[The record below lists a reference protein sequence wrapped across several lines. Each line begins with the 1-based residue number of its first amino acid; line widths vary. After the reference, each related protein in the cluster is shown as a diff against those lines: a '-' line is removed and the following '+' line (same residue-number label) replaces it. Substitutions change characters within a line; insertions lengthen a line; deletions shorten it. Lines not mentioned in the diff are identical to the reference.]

1 MKYFSTKN
9 KTVPFS
15 FEDAVLKGLPQ
26 DNGLFVPEYLPQLDA
41 DFLSQLSRYSFQEIG
56 MEIARHFVG
65 NEIETSILN
74 EIINEV
80 LSFPARLVHVEENI
94 YSLELYHGPTLA
106 FKDFGARFMARIMHH
121 FNKNKNKK
129 LRILVAT
136 SGDTGGAVASGF
148 FGLSGI
154 EVVILYPKGRVSHY
168 QKKQL
173 TTFGNNIQA
182 IEVDGSFDDCQRMV
196 KQAFLDDEI
205 NKVCSLSSANSINIS
220 RLIPQSFYYFE
231 AAKQLSLDKNKSLY
245 FSVPSGNLGNITAGL
260 YAKKMGLRID
270 KFISA
275 NNANDFFSNYLIS
288 ENPIFKDSVITL
300 SNAMDVGAP
309 SNFYRILDLYGS
321 TWNNIV
327 KEINPY
333 VLSDEKTIA
342 TITKCYEDNKYILDP
357 HGAIAY
363 SSLKSYLKYNNN
375 LVGVFLETAHP
386 AKFYEELERRVS
398 FKIPIP
404 NELNQLNELKEV
416 YTELPA
422 EFESFKDYLLNTK

>member
-1 MKYFSTKN
+1 
-9 KTVPFS
+9 
-15 FEDAVLKGLPQ
+15 
-26 DNGLFVPEYLPQLDA
+26 
-41 DFLSQLSRYSFQEIG
+41 
-56 MEIARHFVG
+56 
-65 NEIETSILN
+65 
-74 EIINEV
+74 
-80 LSFPARLVHVEENI
+80 
-94 YSLELYHGPTLA
+94 
-106 FKDFGARFMARIMHH
+106 MHH

-182 IEVDGSFDDCQRMV
+182 IEVDGSFDDCQRLV
-196 KQAFLDDEI
+196 KLAFLDSDI

-231 AAKQLSLDKNKSLY
+231 AVKQLNLDKNTSLY
-245 FSVPSGNLGNITAGL
+245 FSVPSGNLGNLTAGL
-260 YAKKMGLRID
+260 YAKKMGLKID

-288 ENPIFKDSVITL
+288 ENETFKESVITL

-309 SNFYRILDLYGS
+309 SNFYRILGLYGS

-333 VLSDEKTIA
+333 VLSDAQTISA
-342 TITKCYEDNKYILDP
+342 ITKCYKDNNYILDP
-357 HGAIAY
+357 HGAIGY
-363 SSLKSYLKYNNN
+363 SSLKSYIKFNKNI
-375 LVGVFLETAHP
+375 VGVFLETAHP
-386 AKFYEELERRVS
+386 AKFYEELERKVP

-404 NELNQLNELKEV
+404 TELQKLNELKEV
-416 YTELPA
+416 YIELSA
-422 EFESFKDYLLNTK
+422 DFESFKEYLINTQ

>member
-56 MEIARHFVG
+56 TEIGKHFVG
-65 NEIETSILN
+65 NEIETSVLN
-74 EIINEV
+74 KIINEV
-80 LSFPARLVHVEENI
+80 LSFPAPLVTVEDNI
-94 YSLELYHGPTLA
+94 HSLELYHGPTLA

-129 LRILVAT
+129 LRILVAP
-136 SGDTGGAVASGF
+136 SGDTGCAVASGF

-182 IEVDGSFDDCQRMV
+182 IEVDGSFDDCQRLV
-196 KQAFLDDEI
+196 KLAFLDSDI

-231 AAKQLSLDKNKSLY
+231 AVKQLNLDKNTSLY
-245 FSVPSGNLGNITAGL
+245 FSVPSGNLGNLTAGL
-260 YAKKMGLRID
+260 YAKKMGLKID

-288 ENPIFKDSVITL
+288 ENETFKESVITL

-309 SNFYRILDLYGS
+309 SNFYRILGLYGS

-333 VLSDEKTIA
+333 VLSDAQTISA
-342 TITKCYEDNKYILDP
+342 ITKCYKDNNYILDP
-357 HGAIAY
+357 HGAIGY
-363 SSLKSYLKYNNN
+363 SSLKSYIKFNKNI
-375 LVGVFLETAHP
+375 VGVFLETAHP
-386 AKFYEELERRVS
+386 AKFYEELERKVP

-404 NELNQLNELKEV
+404 TELQKLNELKEV
-416 YTELPA
+416 YIELSA
-422 EFESFKDYLLNTK
+422 DFESFKEYLINTQ